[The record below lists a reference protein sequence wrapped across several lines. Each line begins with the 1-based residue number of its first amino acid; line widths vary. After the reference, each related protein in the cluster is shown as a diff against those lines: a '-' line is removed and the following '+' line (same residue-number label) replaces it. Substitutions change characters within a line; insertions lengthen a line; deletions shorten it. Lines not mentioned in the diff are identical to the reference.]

1 MKIHQNG
8 KSKISS
14 TPNGKITI
22 KCITK
27 MRGSDSLC
35 WTKHKSNT
43 NVSHG

>member
-14 TPNGKITI
+14 TPNGKIKNPI

-27 MRGSDSLC
+27 MRGSDSLY
-35 WTKHKSNT
+35 
-43 NVSHG
+43 